1 MRRLDR
7 DGVTLCYEESGRG
20 APSLLFAHGW
30 CCDHTHF
37 APLVAHYGRRHRV
50 VAVDLRG
57 HGASDKPEQDYTV
70 EGFADDLAWLC
81 DRLALVRPVVVGH
94 SLGGVVALDLA
105 ARYPDLPAAIV
116 LLDSSAVPT
125 PRLLA
130 NLRPAGDRFR
140 GPDYREQGRAFFANM
155 FMVTDDPDRKAR
167 IVEGMCATPQ
177 HVMVSTFDQLVGYD
191 SLPAAERCRVPV
203 LAIASK
209 VPSSDHARFH
219 KLCPQLLTGQVVG
232 AGHFLHLEV
241 PEQVNPMI
249 DRFLAINGLVAP
261 SPAAEARPTTM
272 GSGSTA

>member
-1 MRRLDR
+1 MRRLVR
-7 DGVTLCYEESGRG
+7 DGVALSYEETGRG
-20 APSLLFAHGW
+20 DPPFLFVHGW

-37 APLVAHYGRRHRV
+37 APQVAHYGRRHRA

-57 HGASDKPEQDYTV
+57 HGASDKPEQVYTV

-81 DRLALVRPVVVGH
+81 GRLALTGPVVVGH

-125 PRLLA
+125 PGLLA
-130 NLRPAGDRFR
+130 YLHPAVDRFR
-140 GPDYREQGRAFFANM
+140 GPDYRERGRAFFSNM
-155 FMVTDDPDRKAR
+155 FMPTDDPGRKAR

-177 HVMVSTFDQLVGYD
+177 HVMVSAFDQLVGYD

-203 LAIASK
+203 LAIASR

-241 PEQVNPMI
+241 PEQVHPMI
-249 DRFLAINGLVAP
+249 DRFLAINGLV
-261 SPAAEARPTTM
+261 
-272 GSGSTA
+272 GSGSPA